1 MLPNITFNYISTNS
15 YFIDSYFTVKSLPI
29 VVLYFRW
36 WMLED
41 NLTFK
46 LSDLAPLKGKKMKT

>member
-15 YFIDSYFTVKSLPI
+15 YFIDSYFTVKPLPI

-46 LSDLAPLKGKKMKT
+46 LSDLAPLKGKK